1 MGTILSDA
9 ANLYQIFNED
19 GVVSKAK
26 IENVI
31 AKGNYIEKRAE
42 VIEKFYKL
50 LFDSSLLNK
59 VSILFVKTNMRYSNL
74 AQRFN
79 IIYSEEIL
87 KGQMKAK
94 SESNIKVDI
103 SYCNKKLEST
113 LAFVKENGEKSN
125 YLHELS
131 MNGEISIDVILKA
144 RKEIDLLEG
153 KYFRSNVDKS
163 KLLINLSNKEY
174 CTAISEEEFKE
185 FIETITPFFVNQRKI
200 IQQKVNQQKNAVGY
214 YNYLMKTPKED
225 LSETDKFRL
234 EVIFQLM
241 NPEIEKREKIIYDK
255 ELRTLQEDLI
265 KHEERMD
272 VIKKE
277 HMEITN
283 GITDI
288 KASIGNFFFELYK
301 NKLISLDSEDTEEL
315 AKYIGEIK
323 RLATQRKLNEESL
336 EEQINQIEEIENK
349 ITDRKERLQKKQ
361 KEKIEKQVKKQ
372 ITDEQVQ
379 ERIVQDRKI
388 TGEQVL
394 NNNNNAITD
403 INDIFG

>member
-26 IENVI
+26 IENMI

-74 AQRFN
+74 AERFN

-113 LAFVKENGEKSN
+113 LVFVKENGEKSN
-125 YLHELS
+125 YIHELS
-131 MNGEISIDVILKA
+131 MNGEVSLDVILKA

-174 CTAISEEEFKE
+174 CTAISEKEFKE

-241 NPEIEKREKIIYDK
+241 NPEIEKKEKMIYDK
-255 ELRTLQEDLI
+255 ELRNLQEDYI
-265 KHEERMD
+265 KHEERID
-272 VIKKE
+272 EIKKE
-277 HMEITN
+277 HVEITN
-283 GITDI
+283 EITDI

-301 NKLISLDSEDTEEL
+301 NKMISLDSENTEEL
-315 AKYIGEIK
+315 ARYIGEIK
-323 RLATQRKLNEESL
+323 RLASQRKLNEGSL

-361 KEKIEKQVKKQ
+361 KEKIEKQIKKQ

-379 ERIVQDRKI
+379 ERIMKDRKI

-394 NNNNNAITD
+394 NNITD
-403 INDIFG
+403 IGDIFG